1 MSEHSTDI
9 AIIGAGL
16 CGLATAALLS
26 NLGVD
31 ARVFEA
37 SKTAGGRIRSLP
49 GPSSPDLRYDLG
61 PAWIWPHNQRMLQL
75 AEQLDFPLIRQHS
88 AGNLIFQDQT
98 GSIRRD
104 LAFATMGDALRI
116 PGGLTRITD
125 GLAARL
131 PDGTIAYQ
139 HAVTAIEQDSS
150 GLTVSGK
157 TPEGPFRVSCRQIIL
172 ALPPRLAAA
181 RIAFL
186 PDLVAETKQDM
197 SAVPTWMAGHAKLV
211 AVYDRPFW
219 RAQGFS
225 GDAISHVGPLVEI
238 HDASAEENPQGEAA
252 LFGFV
257 SPHDIQNTA
266 DREAFVSRAITQLKE
281 LFGPEAGRPGKV
293 FLKVWATDPLVATQR
308 DQETLTSHPQY
319 GPLPIVESWHD
330 RLFLSGTETAPEN
343 GGFLEGALEAAE
355 RSVAWVR
362 RHLAKSNKAVPGL

>member
-1 MSEHSTDI
+1 
-9 AIIGAGL
+9 
-16 CGLATAALLS
+16 
-26 NLGVD
+26 
-31 ARVFEA
+31 
-37 SKTAGGRIRSLP
+37 
-49 GPSSPDLRYDLG
+49 
-61 PAWIWPHNQRMLQL
+61 
-75 AEQLDFPLIRQHS
+75 
-88 AGNLIFQDQT
+88 
-98 GSIRRD
+98 
-104 LAFATMGDALRI
+104 
-116 PGGLTRITD
+116 
-125 GLAARL
+125 
-131 PDGTIAYQ
+131 
-139 HAVTAIEQDSS
+139 
-150 GLTVSGK
+150 
-157 TPEGPFRVSCRQIIL
+157 
-172 ALPPRLAAA
+172 LAAA

-238 HDASAEENPQGEAA
+238 HDASAEEDPQGEAA

-257 SPHDIQNTA
+257 APQEVQNTA

-281 LFGPEAGRPGKV
+281 LFGPEAGRPAKV
-293 FLKVWATDPLVATQR
+293 FLKVWAADPLVATKR

-362 RHLAKSNKAVPGL
+362 RHLAKSNNAVPGL

>member
-1 MSEHSTDI
+1 
-9 AIIGAGL
+9 
-16 CGLATAALLS
+16 
-26 NLGVD
+26 
-31 ARVFEA
+31 
-37 SKTAGGRIRSLP
+37 
-49 GPSSPDLRYDLG
+49 
-61 PAWIWPHNQRMLQL
+61 MLQL
-75 AEQLDFPLIRQHS
+75 AEQLDLPLIRQHS

-116 PGGLTRITD
+116 PGGLARITE

-139 HAVTAIEQDSS
+139 HIVTAIEQHTS

-157 TPEGPFRVSCRQIIL
+157 TPEGSFRASCRQVIL

-219 RAQGFS
+219 RAQGVS

-257 SPHDIQNTA
+257 SPQDIQNTA

-281 LFGPEAGRPGKV
+281 LFGPEAGRPAKV